1 MTTGFTQQTL
11 EAITSGEPDWLK
23 SQRLAAWRTFEKL
36 PLPTKRDLEWQRFDI
51 RALKLDGVSV
61 PSDKPAIAERLTT
74 LSAELGKQGV
84 IFCDMKTAVAKHG
97 DALHEY
103 LGKSIAPDE
112 PAKFCALHAAFWR
125 NGAFLY
131 VPSNVRV
138 EQPLEVVY
146 EFAGQNTAG
155 FPHTLVVL

>member
-11 EAITSGEPDWLK
+11 EAVSSGEPDWLK
-23 SQRLAAWRTFEKL
+23 SQRLAAWKTFERL

-51 RALKLDGVSV
+51 RALKLDQVSV
-61 PSDKPAIAERLTT
+61 PSDKPAIVERLTT
-74 LSAELGKQGV
+74 LLPELSKKGV
-84 IFCDMKTAVAKHG
+84 IFCDMATAVAKHG
-97 DALHEY
+97 DALREY

-112 PAKFCALHAAFWR
+112 PAKFSALHSALWR

-131 VPSNVRV
+131 VPSNVRI

-146 EFAGQNTAG
+146 EFTGQNTAG
-155 FPHTLVVL
+155 FP